1 MIQFGLEQNTKAT
14 VENDM
19 IRVQRQLWETSV
31 AVYNLVEKVLV
42 NCKQI
47 TSVVSL
53 DMIKAQRM
61 ILETS
66 SPLIIGL
73 MMKKYS
79 LVKLEYKSR
88 CAHDQGSKIDN
99 RDQHGLSLKC

>member
-1 MIQFGLEQNTKAT
+1 MIQFVLDENIIAT

-19 IRVQRQLWETSV
+19 IRAQRQLWETSV
-31 AVYNLVEKVLV
+31 AVYNLVVKVLV

-66 SPLIIGL
+66 MAS
-73 MMKKYS
+73 
-79 LVKLEYKSR
+79 
-88 CAHDQGSKIDN
+88 H
-99 RDQHGLSLKC
+99 